1 MQIKFSDDATAATFA
16 GVIGN
21 GLIEWTVDID
31 HEDGSHDQVV
41 ILEVSEHNVLLCDS
55 TETGAPIRDS
65 KWSLPLDRLRSVTV
79 L

>member
-16 GVIGN
+16 GVIGG

-31 HEDGSHDQVV
+31 HEGGSHDQVV
-41 ILEVSEHNVLLCDS
+41 ILDVSERNVLVCDS
-55 TETGAPIRDS
+55 TETGAPIRDARR
-65 KWSLPLDRLRSVTV
+65 SLPLDGLRSVTV